1 MLRIAVPVWLSR
13 VLGVEGL
20 GDYQLVMS
28 YYVIYAAVG
37 SLGLW
42 GLVVRD
48 MAALRTRAGS
58 LLLHACVLSVAAS
71 LPMALVMGGTG
82 VAYGGETAIAMW
94 VMAIALL
101 PAGVALYSEGAL
113 LALNK
118 AGYVAGFMLAEE
130 AVLTA
135 LTCAVL
141 WSGHG
146 LIAVIA
152 TTVRVRVVFAAARFA
167 LTARLTSGFVWRID
181 TSLFRDLLRQAPVFF
196 GATVLSALF
205 WRLDLVMLSW
215 LGTSTDV
222 GLYAAALR
230 FVNMCQE
237 VPAAIMATIFPRS
250 PALHAESREEFR
262 TLFAGAAKYLSL
274 LAIGTS
280 LGITVMGPTF
290 IRLLFGSKFDAS
302 VASLQVLI
310 WSLLPFSLMK
320 LLGSA
325 LIATHNQVADLVINA
340 VVLVVNVGLKL
351 VLIPRYGPVGAAW
364 APLLP

>member
-1 MLRIAVPVWLSR
+1 MARRETSARAGGVARLFATLPSRWLGHVGALSVARLIAPVLRIAVPVWLSR

-28 YYVIYAAVG
+28 YYVIYAAAG

-58 LLLHACVLSVAAS
+58 LLLHACVLSITAS

-82 VAYGGETAIAMW
+82 MAYGGQTAIAMW

-118 AGYVAGFMLAEE
+118 AGYVAGFMLGEE

-135 LTCAVL
+135 LTCGVL

-152 TTVRVRVVFAAARFA
+152 TTVGVRVVFAAARFA
-167 LTARLTSGFVWRID
+167 LTARLASGFVWRIE
-181 TSLFRDLLRQAPVFF
+181 TSICRDILRQAPVFF

-230 FVNMCQE
+230 IREHVSGSAGGDHGDDPAVWRHCTLSPRRVPHALCRGCE
-237 VPAAIMATIFPRS
+237 VPE
-250 PALHAESREEFR
+250 PAGDRDE
-262 TLFAGAAKYLSL
+262 
-274 LAIGTS
+274 
-280 LGITVMGPTF
+280 LGDHGD
-290 IRLLFGSKFDAS
+290 GSHVHS
-302 VASLQVLI
+302 VAVWQQVRC
-310 WSLLPFSLMK
+310 
-320 LLGSA
+320 
-325 LIATHNQVADLVINA
+325 
-340 VVLVVNVGLKL
+340 VGGHSC
-351 VLIPRYGPVGAAW
+351 RC
-364 APLLP
+364 